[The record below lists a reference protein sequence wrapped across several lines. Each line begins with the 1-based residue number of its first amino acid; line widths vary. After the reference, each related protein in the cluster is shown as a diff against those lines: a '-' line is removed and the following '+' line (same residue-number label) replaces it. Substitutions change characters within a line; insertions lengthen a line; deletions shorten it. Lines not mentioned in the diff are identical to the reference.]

1 MHYLVTGASGYVAMH
16 LTVLLLS
23 QGHRVR
29 GTLRRM
35 EREGALVEALGR
47 HVETAG
53 RIEFLSAELDRC
65 EGWADAARGVDGVF
79 HVASPVPR
87 KAPLLDRYFVE
98 PALRGTMHIL
108 EAARTARVPRV
119 VLTSSVAAIGSG
131 HPPRQEP
138 FSEDDWS
145 RVETAPPYEKSKTVA
160 ERAAWEWVRAHDDA
174 PELVAVNPSFVFGPV
189 LWSECSPSLEVV
201 EWLLSGRLPG
211 IPDLHFGLVDVR
223 DVAQAHYLAMTR
235 PEAAGR
241 RFICHAGSLSLKQIA
256 DELRA
261 SLGAR
266 AGRVPTRR
274 IPDWVIRAG
283 ALFSPTL
290 RYIAPRLGHQRE
302 YDTTRL
308 RGLGWQSRALPIT
321 LRETAES
328 LLAATPQGT

>member
-1 MHYLVTGASGYVAMH
+1 MHYLVTGASGFVAMH

-35 EREGALVEALGR
+35 ERAGALVEALSR

-53 RIEFLSAELDRC
+53 RIELVPAELDRC

-98 PALRGTMHIL
+98 PALRGTMQAL
-108 EAARTARVPRV
+108 EAARSACVPRV
-119 VLTSSVAAIGSG
+119 VLTSSVAAVGSG
-131 HPPRQEP
+131 HPPRQAP
-138 FSEDDWS
+138 FTEDDWS
-145 RVETAPPYEKSKTVA
+145 RIENAPPYEKSKTVA

-189 LWSECSPSLEVV
+189 LWSECSPSLEVIDG
-201 EWLLSGRLPG
+201 LLSGRLPG

-235 PEAAGR
+235 ADAAGK
-241 RFICHAGSLSLKQIA
+241 RFICHAGSLSLMQIA
-256 DELRA
+256 HELRA
-261 SLGAR
+261 YLGPR
-266 AGRVPTRR
+266 GTRVPTRR

-290 RYIAPRLGHQRE
+290 RYVAPRLGHQRE

-308 RGLGWQSRALPIT
+308 RGLGWQPRALDVTIH
-321 LRETAES
+321 ETAES
-328 LLAATPQGT
+328 LLATTP